1 MRMDGRMRR
10 CHIHSYNLFSAA
22 IFFSLDHW
30 YAHPLTARFKK
41 RKARILSLV
50 RMLKAPLGM
59 QRRGGG
65 EKKIN

>member
-1 MRMDGRMRR
+1 MRWG
-10 CHIHSYNLFSAA
+10 HIYSYNLFSAA

-30 YAHPLTARFKK
+30 YAHPLAARFKK

-59 QRRGGG
+59 QRRGEKNGDG
-65 EKKIN
+65 KKKKIN